1 MSENQWLKIRIRFAS
16 TALMPDVGLALVA
29 MPLGGQSAGERHM
42 YRIRKFF
49 NLVLA

>member
-29 MPLGGQSAGERHM
+29 MPLGDQSAGERRHWDVE
-42 YRIRKFF
+42 IF
-49 NLVLA
+49 